1 MKKIVALILT
11 LALAFA
17 LATVPAFAATIQSES
32 HEVTATY
39 LAGDSSN
46 PVYSVNLAWGAM
58 DFTYTDGAW
67 NPNTHSYDTS
77 DASWSAT
84 GNTVTVTNH
93 SNAAVTATLAY
104 NAEPNYK
111 GITGL
116 FKENSETANDGVLKL
131 ATAVGTAVENAP
143 AQTAAL
149 SLSGVLNSKTPAGTT
164 IGTVT
169 VTLD

>member
-17 LATVPAFAATIQSES
+17 LATVPAFAATIESAAGSDS

-39 LAGDSSN
+39 HAGDSGN
-46 PVYSVNLAWGAM
+46 TVYKVTLTWGAM
-58 DFTYTDGAW
+58 DFTYTDGDW

-149 SLSGVLNSKTPAGTT
+149 AFPAF
-164 IGTVT
+164 
-169 VTLD
+169 